1 MGDAHD
7 QRHRWRQRPVADRRG
22 IVDMCNTCM
31 HVPHMSKMIQI
42 RHVPETLHR
51 RLKARAAA
59 DGVPLSD
66 YLRRELERVG
76 EQMTPEELRE
86 SLARLDAV
94 ATTETAADAVR
105 GERDG
110 R

>member
-1 MGDAHD
+1 ML
-7 QRHRWRQRPVADRRG
+7 VS
-22 IVDMCNTCM
+22 
-31 HVPHMSKMIQI
+31 HMSKMIQI
-42 RHVPETLHR
+42 RHVPEKLHR

-59 DGVPLSD
+59 DGLPLSD

-86 SLARLDAV
+86 SLASLDVV

-105 GERDG
+105 GERDA